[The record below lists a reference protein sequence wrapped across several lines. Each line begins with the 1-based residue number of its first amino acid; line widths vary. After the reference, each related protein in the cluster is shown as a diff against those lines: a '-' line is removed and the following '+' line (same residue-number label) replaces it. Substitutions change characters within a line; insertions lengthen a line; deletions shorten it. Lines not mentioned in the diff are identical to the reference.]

1 MKPLHKGIAALGL
14 IMMLS
19 LAYAAGKKNDAG
31 ASKTAITVAVSI
43 LPQQYFLERIG
54 GDRVKSLV
62 LVGPGQSPHSY
73 EPTPSQMAALAGAK
87 AWILSGTD
95 FEEGLKPNVA
105 AQFPKLKI
113 VDGTGGVSFRKL
125 QDYEKELGEDEHE
138 EAGEHHD
145 HHDSNLDRHTWLGH
159 APAKIMAGH
168 IRDALETVDPAGKS
182 VYDANYASLVKDID
196 AVFADLKASLAPLSG
211 KTVMVFHPAFGYFL
225 DEFGMKQESVET
237 GGKEPTAKALSS
249 LIAKAKAEK
258 VPAIFVQ
265 AQFPVNAAKTIAAE
279 AGAQVVMLDP
289 LAADWLANV
298 KRIGE
303 ALKKAYK

>member
-1 MKPLHKGIAALGL
+1 MKLLHKGIAGLGL

-19 LAYAAGKKNDAG
+19 GAYAAGTTH
-31 ASKTAITVAVSI
+31 TAITVAVSI

-54 GDRVKSLV
+54 GDRVKALV

-73 EPTPSQMAALAGAK
+73 EPTPAQMAALSGAK

-95 FEEGLKPNVA
+95 FEEGLKPAVA

-113 VDGTGGVSFRKL
+113 VDGTKGVTFRML
-125 QDYEKELGEDEHE
+125 QDYEKELGEE
-138 EAGEHHD
+138 EHHD
-145 HHDSNLDRHTWLGH
+145 HHDSNVDRHTWLGH

-168 IRDALETVDPAGKS
+168 IRDALVTVDPAGKS
-182 VYDANYASLVKDID
+182 VYDANYASLVKDVD
-196 AVFADLKASLAPLSG
+196 AVFADLKTSLAPLSG

-225 DEFGMKQESVET
+225 DEIGMKQESVET

-249 LIAKAKAEK
+249 LIAKAKADR

-289 LAADWLANV
+289 LAKDWLANV
-298 KRIGE
+298 QKIGE